1 MDFPDVGQLGFCNDL
16 ELKAGPGGRMGWD
29 GMYICMYVCTYVS
42 MYVISVQ
49 KGSLLGSEWG

>member
-1 MDFPDVGQLGFCNDL
+1 MDFPDVGQLEIWNDL

-29 GMYICMYVCTYVS
+29 RMYVC

-49 KGSLLGSEWG
+49 KGSLLASDWG